1 MKNLQRCCALPY
13 YSAARCLVF
22 FVSAHYIFFLF
33 NSLYTKAFQPSVAD
47 CGRFVRITERQPET
61 IRTVFRLPFYILS
74 GVSVFAHHCTVLQ
87 LADKLLLG
95 FLALLLQ

>member
-22 FVSAHYIFFLF
+22 FVSAHHIFSFLTH
-33 NSLYTKAFQPSVAD
+33 YTSVAG

-74 GVSVFAHHCTVLQ
+74 GMSVFAHHCTVLQ